1 MRWVW
6 LILAGLLVGVTQFSL
21 STPAARW
28 DFEDAAQR
36 AQWERSGLWTFVT
49 QTDLSREPPAVRA
62 FPTPTTAAY
71 FGVVRDGLGSYDT
84 GGREQGE
91 LRSPVVAVGPGRDL
105 QVGDLVRVKF
115 FYFRQV
121 EDYAGAY
128 DQTAVYIYFRDQ
140 AGRYWN
146 AARNAWQQNPAST
159 RVFYRDSSH
168 PSSTAWQTFES
179 EQVEVPTGA
188 VEFRITFVFDSVD
201 HLENG
206 YLGWLIDNVEVH
218 RAAVPL
224 QIETEQLAE
233 GWVRAWY
240 FDQLRA
246 KGGTPPYEWAVAPGS
261 RLPAGLVLNRATG
274 VLEGVPTESG
284 TFAVDF
290 VLKDSG
296 RSTVQKRLELVIR
309 QVEGAIEWV
318 RGYWGLHEWART
330 GLWHTADPLGVGE
343 GAYYA
348 VPGQGTYATGGRT
361 QGYLTSPEIP
371 VGAYRGRD
379 LLLSFLHALRV
390 EHYSGGAYDKTEV
403 QVRFYDGTRWGEWT
417 TVWHRDSRDPS
428 DRFIPEWVTVF
439 LQVPATANRMQ
450 VRFGFDSVDG
460 TNNDYE
466 GWFVR
471 FAGLFAF
478 RGPLEIVTDRLP
490 GGEAGVPYWA
500 QVEARGGVEPYR
512 WTATGLPE
520 GLGMD
525 RTAGRIQGTPRR
537 AGTYTVRVTVEDAEG
552 TAVVRQYTLEVR
564 AEQVTLFAEPFD
576 DFVDGAQWLP
586 LPGHPSLWRVVDE
599 VWHEGQNL
607 VAGRGRV
614 AYYGHGEP
622 WDPNYDIG
630 ERTTGTLTSRPI
642 PLEGAAHITVSFDY
656 WRQVES
662 YAGEYD
668 QTYVQ
673 IRFTGGEWKT
683 LWYRDSR
690 DPSEATW
697 TTYTSPG
704 ITVPAGATT
713 VQIRFVFD
721 SVDRFNNRYVGW
733 LVDNVR
739 IRKAATGSPLAALEV
754 PSAVPREGGTRLQV
768 FNTPNPIRDVRT
780 TTFAVRGVEA
790 EAIRVEVYDLAG
802 RLVFRGE
809 AAGGELIW
817 HTDDLLGRYLA
828 NGVYLWRA
836 WVKVGGTW
844 VASDLK
850 RLAILR

>member
-1 MRWVW
+1 MRWLW
-6 LILAGLLVGVTQFSL
+6 LGFAGLLVGVTLFGL
-21 STPAARW
+21 SAPAARW

-36 AQWERSGLWTFVT
+36 DQWERSGLWTFAT
-49 QTDLSREPPAVRA
+49 QTDLSREPPVVRA
-62 FPTPTTAAY
+62 FPTPTTVAY
-71 FGVVRDGLGSYDT
+71 FGAVRNGLGSYDT
-84 GGREQGE
+84 GERAQGE
-91 LRSPVVAVGPGRDL
+91 LRSPALAVGPGRDL

-115 FYFRQV
+115 SYYRQV
-121 EDYAGAY
+121 ESYAGAY
-128 DQTAVYIYFRDQ
+128 DQTAVYVQFRDL

-146 AARNAWQQNPAST
+146 AARNAWQQNPART

-168 PSSTAWQTFES
+168 PSSTSWQPFES

-188 VEFRITFVFDSVD
+188 AEFRITFVFDSVD

-206 YLGWLIDNVEVH
+206 YLGWLVDNVEVH

-233 GWVRAWY
+233 GLVRVWY
-240 FDQLRA
+240 SAKLQA

-261 RLPAGLVLNRATG
+261 QLPAGLGLNRATG
-274 VLEGVPTESG
+274 VLAGEPTESG
-284 TFAVDF
+284 IFDVEF

-296 RSTVQKRLELVIR
+296 RSTVQKRLTLVIR
-309 QVEGAIEWV
+309 QLEGAREAV
-318 RGYWGLHEWART
+318 GGRYVDLDRWGRT
-330 GLWHTADPLGVGE
+330 GLWHTADPLEIGE

-371 VGAYRGRD
+371 VGAHRGRD
-379 LLLSFLHALRV
+379 LVLVLYHARRV
-390 EHYSGGAYDKTEV
+390 EHYPAGAYDKTEV
-403 QVRFYDGTRWGEWT
+403 QVRFHDGTRWGGWT
-417 TVWHRDSRDPS
+417 TVWYRDSRDPS
-428 DRFIPEWVTVF
+428 DRFILSLEPVF
-439 LQVPATANRMQ
+439 LQVPAAASRLQ
-450 VRFGFDSVDG
+450 IRFAFDSVDG

-466 GWFVR
+466 GWFVY
-471 FAGLFAF
+471 GVVLLAF
-478 RGPLEIVTDRLP
+478 RGRLEIVTDSLP
-490 GGEAGVPYWA
+490 AGEAGGPYWA
-500 QVEARGGVEPYR
+500 LLEARGGGEPYR
-512 WTATGLPE
+512 WSATGLPE

-525 RTAGRIQGTPRR
+525 RAAGRIQGTPRR

-552 TAVVRQYTLEVR
+552 TVVVRQYTLEVK

-576 DFVDGAQWLP
+576 DFEDGANWLL
-586 LPGHPSLWRVVDE
+586 LPGFPSLWRVTDG
-599 VWHEGQNL
+599 VWHEGENL

-622 WDPNYDIG
+622 GDPSYETGD
-630 ERTTGTLTSRPI
+630 RTTGALTSRPI
-642 PLEGAAHITVSFDY
+642 PLAGAVHITVSFDY

-662 YAGEYD
+662 YAGEFD

-683 LWYRDSR
+683 LWSLDSR
-690 DPSEATW
+690 HPSVAAW
-697 TTYTSPG
+697 TTYTSTG
-704 ITVPAGATT
+704 ITVPAGAST

-739 IRKAATGSPLAALEV
+739 IRKAATGSPLTGL
-754 PSAVPREGGTRLQV
+754 AVPPVLPRGETRLQV
-768 FNTPNPIRDVRT
+768 FNSPNPIRDVRT

-790 EAIRVEVYDLAG
+790 EAIRVEIYDLSG
-802 RLVFRGE
+802 RLVYTAE
-809 AAGGELIW
+809 VAGGELVW
-817 HTDDLLGRYLA
+817 HTDDLAGRYLA

-836 WVKVGGTW
+836 WVKVAGTW
-844 VASDLK
+844 IASDLQ